1 MKIVCFVSYISLIVV
16 FLQFKTAVAEFGCSA
31 SVSYKWVKQS
41 VNEGNG
47 KAPPT
52 AEPSSIHFATV
63 ERKGGDEAAA
73 KAALEVELARQRIK
87 ASEACKREHE
97 AFGECLGTKFATHKS
112 VIDSLGFSARREFEK
127 ALSEEC
133 RGAVGSCT
141 AVITGD
147 PVCKEIVV
155 PAAAPAAGEGEKK
168 ADDKKKKK

>member
-1 MKIVCFVSYISLIVV
+1 MKIVCFVSYISLTAV
-16 FLQFKTAVAEFGCSA
+16 FLQFQTAVAEFGCTA

-41 VNEGNG
+41 VKEEGG

-52 AEPSSIHFATV
+52 AEPSSVHFANV
-63 ERKGGDEAAA
+63 ERKGVDEGAA

-97 AFGECLGTKFATHKS
+97 AFGECLGTKFTTHKS

-141 AVITGD
+141 AVVTGE
-147 PVCKEIVV
+147 PVCKEIVAAV
-155 PAAAPAAGEGEKK
+155 AAPAAGEGDKK